1 MNHVS
6 LFSRRDHD
14 GNIALH
20 DAVNHSSITQLIIP
34 YVDDMNVMNYEHN
47 TPLLLTVSSE
57 SKEREQTVRY
67 LVHAGADVNKEDAY
81 GELMH
86 SFVVSISTLSVFLC
100 VIFCVLFSMCH
111 Y

>member
-6 LFSRRDHD
+6 LFSRRDRD

-20 DAVNHSSITQLIIP
+20 DAVSHASITQLIIP

-47 TPLLLTVSSE
+47 TPLLLAVSSE

-67 LVHAGADVNKEDAY
+67 LVHAGADVNKEDAS
-81 GELMH
+81 GELIY
-86 SFVVSISTLSVFLC
+86 SFVV
-100 VIFCVLFSMCH
+100 
-111 Y
+111 